1 MGAVIWIFVANW
13 IRLVGC
19 DFLWVGGC
27 WSTGLLWVACAGC
40 GEWFV
45 GLLLSVAI

>member
-1 MGAVIWIFVANW
+1 VGAVIWIFVAIW

-19 DFLWVGGC
+19 D
-27 WSTGLLWVACAGC
+27 LLWVAGMGC

-45 GLLLSVAI
+45 GLLLAVAIWTG